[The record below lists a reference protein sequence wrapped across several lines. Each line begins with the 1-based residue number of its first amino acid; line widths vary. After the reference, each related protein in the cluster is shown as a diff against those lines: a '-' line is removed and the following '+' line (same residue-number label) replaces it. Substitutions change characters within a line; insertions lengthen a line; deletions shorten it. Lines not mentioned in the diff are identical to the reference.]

1 MLPPEGLRED
11 EEDLEKEGL
20 DERDEKD
27 RELEEELGAD
37 RENE

>member
-11 EEDLEKEGL
+11 EEGLEKEGL
-20 DERDEKD
+20 DERDDKLD
-27 RELEEELGAD
+27 VD